1 MLFMPA
7 GGIRRLQI
15 HRLCSWSNVNYN
27 IGGNPMTYEKMTGA
41 INLEELEVEAEEV
54 KEVSAAGLFS
64 QHLMELDIFLAFYF
78 NCH

>member
-1 MLFMPA
+1 
-7 GGIRRLQI
+7 
-15 HRLCSWSNVNYN
+15 
-27 IGGNPMTYEKMTGA
+27 MTYEKMTGA